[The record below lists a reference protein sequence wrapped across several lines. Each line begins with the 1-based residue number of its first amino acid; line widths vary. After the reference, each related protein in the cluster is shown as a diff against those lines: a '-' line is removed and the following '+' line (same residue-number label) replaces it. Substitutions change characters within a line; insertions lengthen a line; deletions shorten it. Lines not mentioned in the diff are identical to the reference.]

1 MNKRLVVYLSLYF
14 AIFLPQLWG
23 QKSYYPLA
31 YEGDKAVVTGF
42 VSFNIMDDENIF
54 TNTYLWVLDN
64 ICSVGKD
71 EIKEMSI
78 QNKSLKFNTIISSLE
93 SSTITNVYHISV
105 SLKIL
110 EGKLIF
116 YLDDIWFEQG
126 LMKKNTSLNSL
137 KPDSK
142 SKHKEIIEDF
152 VKSESSFLNKLF
164 AFVDNNFS
172 KPITHWKEIANENV
186 VKGMNEDE
194 VRLAIGKPRIVVDS
208 DTEVQWMYSSS
219 YYVFFKDDKV
229 SLIMK

>member
-23 QKSYYPLA
+23 QNSYYPLA
-31 YEGDKAVVTGF
+31 YEGDNAVVTGF
-42 VSFNIMDDENIF
+42 ISFNVMDDESIF

-64 ICSVGKD
+64 IYSVDKD

-93 SSTITNVYHISV
+93 SSTITNIYHINV

-126 LMKKNTSLNSL
+126 LMKK
-137 KPDSK
+137 
-142 SKHKEIIEDF
+142 I
-152 VKSESSFLNKLF
+152 FL
-164 AFVDNNFS
+164 
-172 KPITHWKEIANENV
+172 
-186 VKGMNEDE
+186 
-194 VRLAIGKPRIVVDS
+194 
-208 DTEVQWMYSSS
+208 
-219 YYVFFKDDKV
+219 
-229 SLIMK
+229 